1 MKLSKA
7 WPILL
12 VVAVLALG
20 GVAAVRTVVNSGPA
34 AVAQMN
40 GDERALLARLETL
53 RKRMSLAEVVAVL
66 GEPDDPGPLG
76 LRPRWEVGGNPLNA
90 VVVYFLP
97 DGAHRVAW
105 LSLGRFNYER
115 NL

>member
-1 MKLSKA
+1 MTLRKA

-12 VVAVLALG
+12 VVALVALG
-20 GVAAVRTVVNSGPA
+20 GVAAFRTIANSGPA
-34 AVAQMN
+34 AIAEMN
-40 GDERALLARLETL
+40 VDERVFLAKLENL
-53 RKRMSLAEVVAVL
+53 RKGMSRAEVVSVL
-66 GEPDDPGPLG
+66 GEPDELGPLG
-76 LRPRWEVGGNPLNA
+76 MRPKWQMGGNPLNA

-97 DGAHRVAW
+97 DGAHRVLW